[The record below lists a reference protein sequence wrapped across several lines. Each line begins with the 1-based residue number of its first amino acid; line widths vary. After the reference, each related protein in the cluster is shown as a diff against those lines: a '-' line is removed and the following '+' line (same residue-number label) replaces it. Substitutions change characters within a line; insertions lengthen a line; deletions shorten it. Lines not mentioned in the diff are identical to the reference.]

1 VPAPR
6 AITTHCPPTRP
17 FKLACFGIKGPMSS
31 LPLVHVACLC
41 THITYP
47 HFTTHCV
54 TPDPAFL
61 PHPNYLKREGR
72 LSTCFGTGAC
82 GSRTPAEST
91 VHALAV
97 TKCEKSLRW
106 SAPCSCF
113 SCFQASA
120 TGLRHGVVYSQPWGS
135 TDFALTV

>member
-17 FKLACFGIKGPMSS
+17 FKLACFGLKGPMSS

-97 TKCEKSLRW
+97 TKCEKK
-106 SAPCSCF
+106 SALVRSMLLLLVLP
-113 SCFQASA
+113 
-120 TGLRHGVVYSQPWGS
+120 GERHGSPPWGGVFP
-135 TDFALTV
+135 TLGFH